1 MTESGYKPAFTS
13 RLLAGVSMG
22 ILWYSVVS
30 IVVVAVFL
38 LTQRVGT
45 PPWLEAAAGI
55 AISLTLVAFAV
66 GYYWSRRISS
76 PTEETKV
83 RVWIIT
89 FVLSFVG
96 VFLITSIIATVTLSP
111 DFFQLTAAYGG
122 AHLAAVM
129 VSVATAQ
136 WRSRG

>member
-1 MTESGYKPAFTS
+1 MSESGYKPAFTS
-13 RLLAGVSMG
+13 RLLAGASMG
-22 ILWYSVVS
+22 IFWYSIVS

-55 AISLTLVAFAV
+55 GISLTLVAFAV

-76 PTEETKV
+76 HTEETKV

-89 FVLSFVG
+89 FVL
-96 VFLITSIIATVTLSP
+96 
-111 DFFQLTAAYGG
+111 
-122 AHLAAVM
+122 
-129 VSVATAQ
+129 
-136 WRSRG
+136 RSCKVDC